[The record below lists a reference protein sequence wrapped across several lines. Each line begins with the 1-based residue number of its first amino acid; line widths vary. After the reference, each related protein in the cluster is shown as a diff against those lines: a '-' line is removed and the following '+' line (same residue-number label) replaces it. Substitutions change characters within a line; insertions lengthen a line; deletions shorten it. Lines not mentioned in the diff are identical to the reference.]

1 MAALSETRDVG
12 SYLTLPPSV
21 RRICC
26 IGDSLTY
33 GQGVAPRQTL
43 SAHVARLANMAY
55 PDHLIWV
62 DNMGQSS
69 GNIWHGWV
77 PFKRLLETVQFDVA
91 IFSLCHNDAQIFES
105 NSVSYGDNLADSWLV
120 EGALRPMIKRTLADI
135 AQVAADRGICI
146 IMDFYTMWDA
156 DKPFIEAV
164 ERECREIGLPFVDLL
179 QFLKQE
185 SGLSIAEFRSSPY
198 DGHPSDRG
206 HQMAARRIV
215 RELLE
220 RWQPAAPEGDGG
232 PLGDRLVAACDAAV
246 GIGWS
251 PDDIAGWASLVAD
264 AKQVVARRRRP
275 MPDAGALVSLAGAQ
289 AAIDD
294 RYRGW
299 YASRA
304 ASARDRALYERR
316 HNLETTLDRAYA
328 ALRNLDE
335 LMFAL
340 EAFEDGPTLVRL
352 WGMIDAAGYYAE
364 KDRLRELPSDL
375 RHQWLLVAEGLGEG
389 DVDDHMP
396 VLRQYKRLRSDLGHD
411 LRRLA
416 ALLPDRLQAGTF
428 EQSQVGLWQ
437 VADNLVNVVR
447 TYFRELDKLLPGS
460 IVQIPLRP
468 AAFTE
473 VKVWVERDTAR
484 PKRGGVFN
492 LEVEVDY
499 IEPRRSRQRCKQW
512 GGADEDAYVYRFE
525 MPLLLLGDV
534 GVGVPDWDDMHRR
547 FIEGDLR
554 LARIEISNL
563 ADQPA
568 GKQERFQWK
577 PSPNTAPVHWV
588 RLDRLLVAN

>member
-12 SYLTLPPSV
+12 SHLPLPPSV

-43 SAHVARLANMAY
+43 SAHIARLANIAY
-55 PDHLIWV
+55 PEHLIWV
-62 DNMGQSS
+62 DNLGQSS

-77 PFKRLLETVQFDVA
+77 PFKRLLETMPFDAA

-105 NSVSYGDNLADSWLV
+105 NSVRYDDGVADAWLV
-120 EGALRPMIKRTLADI
+120 DGGLRPTIKRTLADI
-135 AQVAADRGICI
+135 ARVAADRAICVI
-146 IMDFYTMWDA
+146 LDFYTLWDA

-164 ERECREIGLPFVDLL
+164 ERECREIALPFVDLL

-185 SGLSIAEFRSSPY
+185 SGLSVAEFRSSPF

-206 HQMAARRIV
+206 HQAAARRIV
-215 RELLE
+215 RELRGL
-220 RWQPAAPEGDGG
+220 WQPADSDGG
-232 PLGDRLVAACDAAV
+232 PVGDRLVAACDAAV
-246 GIGWS
+246 SEGWS
-251 PDDIAGWASLVAD
+251 PDDIANWASLVVD

-275 MPDAGALVSLAGAQ
+275 TPDAGALVSLAAAQ
-289 AAIDD
+289 SAIDE

-304 ASARDRALYERR
+304 SSARDRVLYEQR
-316 HNLETTLDRAYA
+316 HDLETALDRAHA

-340 EAFEDGPTLVRL
+340 EAFKDGPTMAHL
-352 WGMIDAAGYYAE
+352 WGMIDAAGYYGE
-364 KDRLRELPSDL
+364 HDRLRELPPDL
-375 RHQWLLVAEGLGEG
+375 RKQWLLVADGLGHEDSDG
-389 DVDDHMP
+389 HTP
-396 VLRQYKRLRSDLGHD
+396 VLRQYKRLRSDLRHD

-416 ALLPDRLQAGTF
+416 ALLPDRLETDTF
-428 EQSQVGLWQ
+428 EQSRRGLWQ
-437 VADNLVNVVR
+437 VADNLVNVVL
-447 TYFRELDKLLPGS
+447 TYFRELDERLPGS
-460 IVQIPLRP
+460 IVQVPLRP
-468 AAFTE
+468 ATLTE
-473 VKVWVERDTAR
+473 VKIWIERDTAR

-492 LEVEVDY
+492 LEVEIDY
-499 IEPRRSRQRCKQW
+499 IEPRRSRQRCKLW
-512 GGADEDAYVYRFE
+512 AGADEDSCLYRFE

-534 GVGVPDWDDMHRR
+534 GVGVPEWDDMRRR
-547 FIEGDLR
+547 FIDGDLR

-563 ADQPA
+563 GEHPA

-577 PSPNTAPVHWV
+577 PAPDAPPVHWV
-588 RLDRLLVAN
+588 RFDRLLVAN

>member
-12 SYLTLPPSV
+12 SHLPLPPSV

-55 PDHLIWV
+55 PDQLIWV
-62 DNMGQSS
+62 DNLGQSS

-77 PFKRLLETVQFDVA
+77 PFRRLLETVRFDAA

-105 NSVSYGDNLADSWLV
+105 NSVSYGDSLADSWLV
-120 EGALRPMIKRTLADI
+120 DGRLRPSIKRTLEDI
-135 AQVAADRGICI
+135 AQASADRGICI
-146 IMDFYTMWDA
+146 ILDFYTFWDG

-164 ERECREIGLPFVDLL
+164 EHECRVVGLPFVDLL
-179 QFLKQE
+179 QFLKEE

-215 RELLE
+215 RELRE
-220 RWQPAAPEGDGG
+220 RWQPAAADNDGS
-232 PLGDRLVAACDAAV
+232 PVGDRLIAACDAAIS
-246 GIGWS
+246 GGWS

-275 MPDAGALVSLAGAQ
+275 TPDTGALVSLAGAQ
-289 AAIDD
+289 AAIDG

-299 YASRA
+299 YAGRA

-316 HNLETTLDRAYA
+316 HILETTLDRAHA

-335 LMFAL
+335 LMFVL
-340 EAFEDGPTLVRL
+340 EVFKDGPTLAHL

-364 KDRLRELPSDL
+364 KDRLRELPADL
-375 RHQWLLVAEGLGEG
+375 RQQWVQIADALG
-389 DVDDHMP
+389 DVDDNIP
-396 VLRQYKRLRSDLGHD
+396 VLRQYKRLRGDLSHD

-416 ALLPDRLQAGTF
+416 ALLPDRLRPDTF

-447 TYFRELDKLLPGS
+447 TYFRELDRILPGS
-460 IVQIPLRP
+460 IVQVPLRP

-473 VKVWVERDTAR
+473 VKVWIERDTAR

-512 GGADEDAYVYRFE
+512 GGADENAYLYRFE

-534 GVGVPDWDDMHRR
+534 GIGVPDWDDMHRR
-547 FIEGDLR
+547 FVDGELK

-563 ADQPA
+563 GDQPA
-568 GKQERFQWK
+568 GKQERFQWR
-577 PSPNTAPVHWV
+577 PSPESAPVHWV
-588 RLDRLLVAN
+588 RFDRLLVAN